1 MAAVVNYPEATKVTV
16 LDDGT
21 SVVVAAAGPQG
32 EQGVQGIQGEVGATG
47 ASGVIAV
54 TSPVTNSGTS
64 TSAQLG
70 LDQTALAIQ
79 PSQVAGTAV
88 VTNDGRLTDARTP
101 TGAAG
106 GDLTGTYPNPTLASV
121 VTAGTA
127 TKVTFD
133 GKGRV
138 TAGTALSASDVP
150 TIEPSQVSGT
160 AVVTNDARLSDA
172 RTPVA
177 HKVSHSS
184 GGSDA
189 LSPADIG
196 AIPSTEKAAANGV
209 ATLDANSKVPTN
221 QLPALA
227 ITDTF
232 VVSSEAGMTGL
243 TAQVGDVAVRTDVN
257 KSFILTTEP
266 ASTVGN
272 WQELLT
278 PPDAVSSV
286 DGRVGTVTLS
296 DLYAPASGIA
306 PTAISGTAVVDNDAR
321 LSDARTPTAHA
332 STHQSG
338 GSDVISIAASQ
349 VIGTAVVTNDARLT
363 DSRTPTGAA
372 GGDLTGTYPNPTLA
386 SIVTAGTAT
395 KLTFDVKGRITGSAA
410 LLADDIPTIA
420 PSQVSGTAVVT
431 NDSRL
436 SDARTPT
443 GAAGGDLTG
452 TYPNPTLGT
461 VVAAGTATKVTFDT
475 KGRIT
480 AGTAL
485 AETDIPT
492 LSATKITGTAVVD
505 NDSRLT
511 DSRTPSGSA
520 GGDLTGS
527 YPNPTLANVV
537 TAGTATKLTF
547 NAKGLVTAGAA
558 LAAGDIPTI
567 ETNQVNGTAVVTGDA
582 RLSDARTPTA
592 HASTHAS
599 GGTDAITLA
608 QSQVTNLTTDLA
620 AKAALSSP
628 TLTGTPAAPTA
639 SVDTNT
645 TQIATTAFV
654 LAQAGTATPIVEGV
668 GAAGTATRFA
678 RQDHVH
684 PSGGGGASI
693 GLEAVFLLMGG

>member
-1 MAAVVNYPEATKVTV
+1 MAVETNAAPNIVEVYPTEINVVAYPQQTKVV
-16 LDDGT
+16 VEDGGEKVFVST
-21 SVVVAAAGPQG
+21 AGVVGPQGPQG
-32 EQGVQGIQGEVGATG
+32 EPGANSTVPGPTGATGATG
-47 ASGVIAV
+47 ASGVISV
-54 TSPVTNSGTS
+54 TAPITNSGTS

-70 LDQTALAIQ
+70 LDQSALAIQ

-101 TGAAG
+101 TGSAG
-106 GDLTGTYPNPTLASV
+106 GDLAGTYPNPTLASV

-127 TKVTFD
+127 TKLTFD
-133 GKGRV
+133 AKGRI
-138 TAGTALSASDVP
+138 TAGTSLAAGDIP
-150 TIEPSQVSGT
+150 TIAASQVSGT
-160 AVVTNDARLSDA
+160 AVVTNDARLSDS

-177 HKVSHSS
+177 HKASHSS

-232 VVSSEAGMTGL
+232 VVSSQAGMTGL

-296 DLYAPASGIA
+296 DLYAPASGIS
-306 PTAISGTAVVDNDAR
+306 PSAI
-321 LSDARTPTAHA
+321 
-332 STHQSG
+332 
-338 GSDVISIAASQ
+338 
-349 VIGTAVVTNDARLT
+349 
-363 DSRTPTGAA
+363 
-372 GGDLTGTYPNPTLA
+372 
-386 SIVTAGTAT
+386 
-395 KLTFDVKGRITGSAA
+395 
-410 LLADDIPTIA
+410 
-420 PSQVSGTAVVT
+420 SGTAVVT

-443 GAAGGDLTG
+443 SHAATHQSGGTDVISIAASQVSGTAVVTNDARLSDARTPTGAAGGDLNG
-452 TYPNPTLGT
+452 TYPNPTLEAI
-461 VVAAGTATKVTFDT
+461 VAAGTATKLTFDA

-480 AGTAL
+480 AGTTL

-520 GGDLTGS
+520 GGDLTGT
-527 YPNPTLANVV
+527 YPNPTLASVV
-537 TAGTATKLTF
+537 TAGTATKITF
-547 NAKGLVTAGAA
+547 NAKGQVTAGTA

-567 ETNQVNGTAVVTGDA
+567 ATSQVAGTAVITTDA

-592 HASTHAS
+592 HAASHAS
-599 GGTDAITLA
+599 GGSDAITLA

-620 AKAALSSP
+620 AKAALASP

-639 SVDTNT
+639 SVDTDT

-668 GAAGTATRFA
+668 GAVGTSTRFA

-684 PSGGGGASI
+684 PSGGGGGASI
-693 GLEAVFLLMGG
+693 GLEAVFLLMGA

>member
-1 MAAVVNYPEATKVTV
+1 MAVETNAAPNIVEVYPTEINVVAYPQQTKVTV
-16 LDDGT
+16 EDGGEKVFVST
-21 SVVVAAAGPQG
+21 AGVVGPQGPQG
-32 EQGVQGIQGEVGATG
+32 EQGADSTVPGPTGATGATG
-47 ASGVIAV
+47 ASGVISV
-54 TSPVTNSGTS
+54 TAPITNSGTS

-70 LDQTALAIQ
+70 LDQSALAIQ

-101 TGAAG
+101 TGSAG
-106 GDLTGTYPNPTLASV
+106 GDLTGTYPNPTLANV

-127 TKVTFD
+127 TKLTFD
-133 GKGRV
+133 AKGRI
-138 TAGTALSASDVP
+138 TAGTSLAAGDIP
-150 TIEPSQVSGT
+150 TIAASQVSGT

-177 HKVSHSS
+177 HKASHSS

-232 VVSSEAGMTGL
+232 VVSSQAGMTAL

-296 DLYAPASGIA
+296 DLYAPASGIS
-306 PTAISGTAVVDNDAR
+306 PSAISGTAVVTNDSR
-321 LSDARTPTAHA
+321 LSDARTPTSHA
-332 STHQSG
+332 ATHQSG
-338 GSDVISIAASQ
+338 GTDVISIAASQ
-349 VIGTAVVTNDARLT
+349 VAGTAVVTNDARLS
-363 DSRTPTGAA
+363 DARTPTGAA

-395 KLTFDVKGRITGSAA
+395 KLTFDVKGRITGSSA

-420 PSQVSGTAVVT
+420 PSQVSGTAVVD

-436 SDARTPT
+436 TDARTPT
-443 GAAGGDLTG
+443 GSAGGDLTG
-452 TYPNPTLGT
+452 TYPNPTL
-461 VVAAGTATKVTFDT
+461 A
-475 KGRIT
+475 
-480 AGTAL
+480 
-485 AETDIPT
+485 
-492 LSATKITGTAVVD
+492 S
-505 NDSRLT
+505 
-511 DSRTPSGSA
+511 
-520 GGDLTGS
+520 
-527 YPNPTLANVV
+527 VV
-537 TAGTATKLTF
+537 TAGTATKITF
-547 NAKGLVTAGAA
+547 NAKGQVTAGAA

-567 ETNQVNGTAVVTGDA
+567 ATSQVAGTAVVTNDS
-582 RLSDARTPTA
+582 RLTDARTPTA

-599 GGTDAITLA
+599 GGSDAITLT

-620 AKAALSSP
+620 AKAALASP

-639 SVDTNT
+639 TVDTDT

-668 GAAGTATRFA
+668 GAAGTSTRFA

-693 GLEAVFLLMGG
+693 GLEAVFLLMGA